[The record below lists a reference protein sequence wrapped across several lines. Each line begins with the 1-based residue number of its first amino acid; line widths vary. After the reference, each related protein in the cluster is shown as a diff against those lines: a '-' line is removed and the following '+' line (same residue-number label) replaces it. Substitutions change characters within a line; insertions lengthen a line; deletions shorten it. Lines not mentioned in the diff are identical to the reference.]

1 MVISQILRRAP
12 WRGVLSL
19 GVTVALLAACSPA
32 GDSVRP
38 SAAPASATQIS
49 SPSPSSTAAASA
61 SATPTGII
69 KALTIVL
76 ENHGV
81 AAATAGMPELMKLAT
96 TYGRTSHHSATTH
109 PSLPNYLDL
118 AGGSTF
124 GVKDDSPPAAHPVQ
138 GPSVFDLALTS
149 GRTARTYAEAMPTAC
164 SLVNSGRYAVRH
176 NPWTYFNDA
185 ASRRA
190 CQVDDVPLGDLTTG
204 ALHDDVANGT
214 LPNVGFVVPDVCN
227 DAHDCPLG
235 TADAWVAG
243 WMSQVLTGPDWQAG
257 RLAVVVTFDEA
268 ENSGENTVLTVV
280 VAPGLHGVVADAA
293 LTHQSW
299 TRWMSDLVGAV
310 APGDAGSARSLG
322 AAFGL

>member
-1 MVISQILRRAP
+1 MILGQTLRRVP
-12 WRGVLSL
+12 WRRGLPLAVL
-19 GVTVALLAACSPA
+19 VTVLAACSPSPDHA
-32 GDSVRP
+32 NP
-38 SAAPASATQIS
+38 SAAPSSAR
-49 SPSPSSTAAASA
+49 PSASTAGPTTASA
-61 SATPTGII
+61 SATPTGIT
-69 KALTIVL
+69 KVLTIVL

-81 AAATAGMPELMKLAT
+81 AAVTAGMPELMKLAT
-96 TYGRTSHHSATTH
+96 TYGRTSHYSATTH

-124 GVKDDSPPAAHPVQ
+124 GVKDDSAPAAHPVH

-149 GRTARTYAEAMPTAC
+149 GRSARTYAEAMPAAC
-164 SLVNSGRYAVRH
+164 WLENDGRYAVRH
-176 NPWTYFNDA
+176 NPWTYFSDD

-190 CQVDDVPLGDLTTG
+190 CQLDDVPLGDVTSG
-204 ALHDDVANGT
+204 ALHDDLESGT

-227 DAHDCPLG
+227 DAHSCPLG

-243 WMSQVLTGPDWQAG
+243 WMSQVLAGPDWRAG

-268 ENSGENTVLTVV
+268 ENGGENTVLTVV
-280 VAPGLHGVVADAA
+280 VAPGLHGVVADTA

-299 TRWMSDLVGAV
+299 TRWMSDLVGAT
-310 APGDAGSARSLG
+310 APGAAGSAPSLG